1 MKVKTIKIDGFRLLN
16 NFSIDLEDNLSL
28 IIGKNNTGKTS
39 FLTVLDKFLNG
50 NKNSWNIDDFNIQIQ
65 KKIENAITNKQES
78 KQYNPFKIQLR
89 IYLEYSP
96 EDNSKNFSALV
107 MDLDAENYIYVLSFE
122 YVLNYKNYEK
132 LFSDFQE
139 YKKKIK
145 DITVIEFLNKNI
157 SKYFDVHKKVLEYAD
172 ENNFNLIEDRT
183 IKKIINLQFISAKR
197 DVANCDSEANAP
209 KTLSKL
215 SYKYY
220 DSKHETNVFDSLQLA
235 NQLRQTDKSLSLQYQ
250 NLFKPLY
257 NSFKKFIDT
266 NSEAPIEI
274 LSNIQETNLL
284 KENTIVKYNDNGHS
298 LPEDYNGLGYL
309 NLFTIIFNIHIK
321 LDELKKNNIDNEEP
335 SDINLLFIEEPE
347 AHTHPQMQYA
357 FIKNIKTM
365 IEQEINSDKGNTLIN
380 LQTIISTHSSHISSQ
395 SDFNDIKYFFKEN
408 ANNVKVKN
416 LSDLE
421 REYLDK
427 SSNNQ
432 ENITEEEK
440 EKNKKIFKFLKQYL
454 TLNNAELFF
463 ADKAIFIEGDTE
475 RILMPAIMKKFDIEH
490 KTDLLSQNISIVEV
504 GNYSH
509 IFDGFL
515 NFLNIKTLIITDID
529 SVDSNNNSC
538 CVNDGFNTSNTS
550 IKYFLQDKTWEEL
563 KKLSLDEKL
572 VKPNLRIA
580 YQTNIE
586 NYHARSF
593 EDSFINQNL
602 DFLKINKNNFDSL
615 KCIGKIDSANADP
628 YDIAESCIKKKS
640 QFATDILYYSDK
652 NYTNWSIPNYI
663 EEGLEWLV
671 Q

>member
-1 MKVKTIKIDGFRLLN
+1 
-16 NFSIDLEDNLSL
+16 
-28 IIGKNNTGKTS
+28 
-39 FLTVLDKFLNG
+39 
-50 NKNSWNIDDFNIQIQ
+50 
-65 KKIENAITNKQES
+65 
-78 KQYNPFKIQLR
+78 
-89 IYLEYSP
+89 
-96 EDNSKNFSALV
+96 
-107 MDLDAENYIYVLSFE
+107 
-122 YVLNYKNYEK
+122 
-132 LFSDFQE
+132 
-139 YKKKIK
+139 
-145 DITVIEFLNKNI
+145 
-157 SKYFDVHKKVLEYAD
+157 
-172 ENNFNLIEDRT
+172 
-183 IKKIINLQFISAKR
+183 
-197 DVANCDSEANAP
+197 
-209 KTLSKL
+209 
-215 SYKYY
+215 
-220 DSKHETNVFDSLQLA
+220 
-235 NQLRQTDKSLSLQYQ
+235 
-250 NLFKPLY
+250 
-257 NSFKKFIDT
+257 
-266 NSEAPIEI
+266 
-274 LSNIQETNLL
+274 
-284 KENTIVKYNDNGHS
+284 
-298 LPEDYNGLGYL
+298 
-309 NLFTIIFNIHIK
+309 
-321 LDELKKNNIDNEEP
+321 
-335 SDINLLFIEEPE
+335 
-347 AHTHPQMQYA
+347 
-357 FIKNIKTM
+357 M

-395 SDFNDIKYFFKEN
+395 SDFNDIKYFFKDN

-432 ENITEEEK
+432 ENVTEEEK

-509 IFDGFL
+509 IFDEFL

-529 SVDSNNNSC
+529 SVDSNKNSC

-550 IKYFLQDKTWEEL
+550 IKYFLQDKTWDEL

-615 KCIGKIDSANADP
+615 KCIGKIDSANSDP
-628 YDIAESCIKKKS
+628 YDIAKSCIKKKS

-652 NYTNWSIPNYI
+652 NYTNWTIPNYI